1 MKRIKTITIAV
12 MATLAISNI
21 ALAQA
26 EKLPAPIQSAVDSG
40 LKFEKSFQAQGGMTG
55 WVLSQGPNNNMVLFT
70 PPNGEVAIAGN
81 MFDASGVNLTKQ
93 YLEKHAPKPD
103 YEKMWGELETSAW
116 VAEGPKSKDA
126 KSYIYVFE
134 DANCGYCNLAA
145 KAFRPYIAAGLQVRW
160 VPVAFLAAD
169 SLPKAAALLTATNP
183 AIAIEEMHANFGK
196 KMQNPP
202 AVDPAIKAK
211 IENNAKL
218 MKQYGFAGTPAIFY
232 KDKNGKVRAVNGMP
246 SLSELP
252 AITGLP
258 EQKITDPALAR
269 YQ

>member
-1 MKRIKTITIAV
+1 MKKLR
-12 MATLAISNI
+12 TLSLTAAI
-21 ALAQA
+21 ALVAASSAFAQN

-40 LKFEKSFQAQGGMTG
+40 LKFEKSFPAPSGMTG
-55 WVLSQGPNNNMVLFT
+55 WVMTQGPTNTVILFT
-70 PPNGEVAIAGN
+70 PPGAEVAIAGN
-81 MFDASGVNLTKQ
+81 MFDSSGNNLTKQ
-93 YLEKHAPKPD
+93 YLSKYTPKPD
-103 YEKMWGELETSAW
+103 YEKMWGELEASSW
-116 VAEGPKSKDA
+116 VAEGPKGKDA

-145 KAFRPYIAAGLQVRW
+145 KALKPYIQAGLQVRW
-160 VPVAFLAAD
+160 VPVAFLAPD
-169 SLPKAAALLTATNP
+169 SLTKAAALLTATNP

-196 KMQNPP
+196 KIANPP
-202 AVDPAIKAK
+202 AVAPAIKAK

-218 MKQYGFAGTPAIFY
+218 MRQYGFSGTPAIFY
-232 KDKNGKVRAVNGMP
+232 KDKTGKVSAVNGMP

-258 EQKITDPALAR
+258 EQKHTDPALAR